1 MVRSSTG
8 GRPTAHASQLLVAE
22 PCLAAVGMPLP
33 SCEIWEARL
42 SGGKSVSM
50 RRDRSGGI
58 FINSIATA
66 RAIVMLLLEQLV
78 LAKKSDCGKMCK
90 PPQSHFFQALLLE
103 HCRQIQKDSHRLK
116 IAKASSMSG
125 QRADARDFGSCR
137 RARAT
142 WLIIIAQ
149 VRPPLRRA
157 WRMGTFS

>member
-103 HCRQIQKDSHRLK
+103 HCRQIRKKFSPPENRQGVQYVRT
-116 IAKASSMSG
+116 AC
-125 QRADARDFGSCR
+125 ARDFGSSVGLEPR
-137 RARAT
+137 G
-142 WLIIIAQ
+142 LLL
-149 VRPPLRRA
+149 LRKSA
-157 WRMGTFS
+157 LH